1 MSYLSILA
9 VVPLAVLGLLLVRL
23 RRLGQELS
31 ALDRLLTRVGDL
43 SDR

>member
-9 VVPLAVLGLLLVRL
+9 VAPLAVLGLLLVRL
-23 RRLGQELS
+23 RRLGHELS
-31 ALDRLLTRVGDL
+31 SLNRLLARVGDL